1 MEINV
6 LFITNDM
13 MTEYWFDAYVSY
25 IQISVQREYFDQLG
39 GKHDIHDFL
48 NWSDNENMLEDILD
62 ENQHSVTTLDEK
74 EYDFNNKE
82 EVINDVIIDMSL
94 LTSFTETLREMEL
107 AMLKDQVSNRIEL
120 DMITKQDI
128 LKIAVCYPEIKE
140 LFHKLE
146 ALEIKNYLSNMQE
159 EATDK
164 ECQHRSKRRL

>member
-25 IQISVQREYFDQLG
+25 IEISVQGEYFDQLG

-48 NWSDNENMLEDILD
+48 EWSNPENMLESILK
-62 ENQHSVTTLDEK
+62 ENKHSVITLDK
-74 EYDFNNKE
+74 KDYDFNNKE
-82 EVINDVIIDMSL
+82 EVIDDVIIDMSL

-107 AMLKDQVSNRIEL
+107 AMLKDQVAYRIEM

-140 LFHKLE
+140 LYHKLE
-146 ALEIKNYLSNMQE
+146 ALEIQNYLSNMQE
-159 EATDK
+159 EAIDK
-164 ECQHRSKRRL
+164 EWQHRSKRRL